1 MKKILAISTLAIA
14 ALMLTPMGIGPVTS
28 LFNFNYAP
36 NLSYVQLGPLTTL
49 PQGIP
54 LCKSTSLGNIVCYTP
69 SFIKKVYEYPSTA
82 TLDGTGQTIVIVDA
96 FGSPTMASDLAL
108 FDAVFGIPAPPSF
121 TIFCG
126 NSPTPFDASTCPN
139 VNFQANPKHDAFGW
153 SIETSLDVE
162 YAHAMAPGA
171 NIVLVVAST
180 SSGNAINTAEA
191 AAIQRYPGS
200 IMSQSFGIPEI
211 LVHANNAQILQA
223 HKNYLAAQ
231 GAGITVLASTG
242 DFGATNGFGTANAAF
257 PASDPLVTGV
267 GGTQGNPYLPPLT
280 ASSCTAA
287 LSPCNVGLARI
298 IGTCATLS
306 GGSLS
311 GPACD
316 AAGYGGEQV
325 WNEPVFGVATGGAPS
340 KLFGVPS
347 YQSGLGLTTRTI
359 PDVAYN
365 AAINGGVLVV
375 WTAIPAQAGIYI
387 VGGTSA
393 GSPQWASVVALAN
406 QLKGGP
412 VGFINPTLYKIG
424 CSARY
429 GSDFHDITVG
439 NNQLTGTPPGSPRPP
454 AGMTRRGWERRTS
467 RTWCGTWSRRP
478 PAPER
483 GIATGQKTP
492 GLPRGRPGFFRDP
505 NAGTR
510 SFDARATA
518 RGTAA
523 APSSPPSRSPT
534 IARRSRSE

>member
-1 MKKILAISTLAIA
+1 MRLSSGVPA
-14 ALMLTPMGIGPVTS
+14 ALILTALGWGCTQDS
-28 LFNFNYAP
+28 
-36 NLSYVQLGPLTTL
+36 LGPSPTGLEASSVAGGDFDYIARPPHVQVISGTVAPDGL
-49 PQGIP
+49 PFCRSG
-54 LCKSTSLGNIVCYTP
+54 LVCYTP
-69 SFIKKVYEYPSTA
+69 SFVRSAYNFPSTLNGA
-82 TLDGTGQTIVIVDA
+82 GQTILIVDA
-96 FGSPTMASDLAL
+96 FGSPTVAQDLAT
-108 FDAVFGIPAPPSF
+108 FDALFHIPAPPSF
-121 TIFCG
+121 TIL
-126 NSPTPFDASTCPN
+126 CPDGCPVFAPN
-139 VNFQANPKHDAFGW
+139 DTHHDEAGW
-153 SIETSLDVE
+153 SVETSLDVQ

-180 SSGNAINTAEA
+180 SSGNAINVAEA
-191 AAIQRYPGS
+191 AAIHRYPGS

-211 LVHANNAQILQA
+211 LVQANKAQIQQA

-231 GAGITVLASTG
+231 SAGITVLASAG

-280 ASSCTAA
+280 ASSCSPA

-298 IGTCATLS
+298 SGTCATLS

-340 KLFGVPS
+340 NLFGVPS

-429 GSDFHDITVG
+429 GADFHDITVG
-439 NNQLTGTPPGSPRPP
+439 NNQLSGTPAGFP
-454 AGMTRRGWERRTS
+454 A
-467 RTWCGTWSRRP
+467 
-478 PAPER
+478 
-483 GIATGQKTP
+483 ATGWDDATGLGTP
-492 GLPRGRPGFFRDP
+492 NVANLVQDLV
-505 NAGTR
+505 T
-510 SFDARATA
+510 
-518 RGTAA
+518 
-523 APSSPPSRSPT
+523 PPSCS
-534 IARRSRSE
+534 